1 MKKMSKR
8 KVLFLFAVT
17 VLSALTITGCGKK
30 KTETAATEPSVTCV
44 DDLEGKKIGVQL
56 GTTGDVYVSD
66 YEGDDAGTVIERYN
80 KGNDAVQ
87 ALKQDKIDAVVI
99 DEQPAKAFVE
109 SNSDIM
115 ILPEEFTNEDYAIC
129 VAKGN
134 DALKEKIN
142 AALEELT
149 QDGTLEK
156 IKKNY
161 VGEEDEKGKYQ
172 YQSTATDTPNGTLT
186 VATNAQF
193 KPYEY
198 YDGGKITG
206 LDMDMMQAVSDK
218 LGMKLKIEDM
228 EFDSIISAVSSG
240 KADVGAAGMTVTEDR
255 LKNID
260 FTNSYTNSKQVIIV
274 KNPNATAVKQSIS
287 EKFKQNF
294 VVDGRWEYL
303 ASGLKNTLVITVF
316 AILIGV
322 LLGFLVAIIRAYH
335 DMEGGMKLL
344 NAICQLYLTVV
355 RGTPVMVQIL
365 IIYYIIFATSNVNK
379 VIVGIIAFGLNS
391 AAYVAE
397 IVRSGIMS
405 IDRGQFEAGR
415 SLGLGYSQTMVNII
429 LPQAIKNILPAL
441 GNEFIV
447 LLKETSISGYI
458 GLADLAKG
466 GDIIRSITY
475 EPFMPLVAVALI
487 YLAIVLLLSKGVSVL
502 ERRLR
507 ASER

>member
-134 DALKEKIN
+134 DTLKEKIN

-274 KNPNATAVKQSIS
+274 KNPKISVKIATYQ
-287 EKFKQNF
+287 Q
-294 VVDGRWEYL
+294 
-303 ASGLKNTLVITVF
+303 
-316 AILIGV
+316 
-322 LLGFLVAIIRAYH
+322 
-335 DMEGGMKLL
+335 
-344 NAICQLYLTVV
+344 
-355 RGTPVMVQIL
+355 
-365 IIYYIIFATSNVNK
+365 
-379 VIVGIIAFGLNS
+379 
-391 AAYVAE
+391 
-397 IVRSGIMS
+397 
-405 IDRGQFEAGR
+405 
-415 SLGLGYSQTMVNII
+415 
-429 LPQAIKNILPAL
+429 
-441 GNEFIV
+441 
-447 LLKETSISGYI
+447 
-458 GLADLAKG
+458 
-466 GDIIRSITY
+466 
-475 EPFMPLVAVALI
+475 
-487 YLAIVLLLSKGVSVL
+487 
-502 ERRLR
+502 
-507 ASER
+507 